1 MKKINDLRVILSYKF
16 KIKIR
21 EMKSMIKNLF
31 IGLMIMGIVF
41 VFTVFQFGKM
51 IILNSELINLY
62 SNQIVLGIS
71 MVFILFTLI
80 YKKTPLKWH
89 PASMIYLSGSK
100 FRKIFKLSLFKKI
113 ISYAVFSILIALI
126 LNNFK
131 ISFQTIQVFLSL
143 WNLFI
148 ISIISRYFIYNKGFN
163 IKIMGFVFIYTIVLN
178 LQLYTNKYLSIVL
191 ILYLTY
197 VSIYSIREALNTDF
211 DFGKSFADM
220 VFINR
225 ANYLARGNA
234 IEDAQGFVRETS
246 AEKNRRNPI
255 FKKIKIKNPLIQKNL
270 ITFSRINLF
279 VSFYIFAIFIAV
291 IVLYKFE
298 LFQFV
303 KIIKELDIGEPIVA
317 LHQALLINNIINLI
331 MDQKNLLV
339 VKSKKGLY
347 LPYKK
352 YEITKSF
359 MVLGVPVL
367 LFITLMV
374 GILFRKSI
382 CEIGV
387 EVLLYSIILLISL
400 SYEKKKD
407 SDFFGTA
414 IYFAIFGVSY
424 LLIR

>member
-100 FRKIFKLSLFKKI
+100 FRNIFKLSLFKKI
-113 ISYAVFSILIALI
+113 ISYAICSILIALI

-163 IKIMGFVFIYTIVLN
+163 IKIVGFLFIYTIVLN

-197 VSIYSIREALNTDF
+197 ISIYSIREALNTDF

-246 AEKNRRNPI
+246 AEKSRKNFILKN
-255 FKKIKIKNPLIQKNL
+255 IKFKNPFN
-270 ITFSRINLF
+270 
-279 VSFYIFAIFIAV
+279 
-291 IVLYKFE
+291 
-298 LFQFV
+298 
-303 KIIKELDIGEPIVA
+303 
-317 LHQALLINNIINLI
+317 
-331 MDQKNLLV
+331 
-339 VKSKKGLY
+339 SKKFNY
-347 LPYKK
+347 
-352 YEITKSF
+352 
-359 MVLGVPVL
+359 
-367 LFITLMV
+367 
-374 GILFRKSI
+374 
-382 CEIGV
+382 
-387 EVLLYSIILLISL
+387 
-400 SYEKKKD
+400 
-407 SDFFGTA
+407 FFKN
-414 IYFAIFGVSY
+414 
-424 LLIR
+424 